1 MNMVGGTNEK
11 EQMPPQPLSSLT
23 RGIQIPRFSLF
34 WAYFEPKKIFYKI
47 DFMQLFSADATTFLK
62 KYFPF
67 FF

>member
-47 DFMQLFSADATTFLK
+47 GFYATF
-62 KYFPF
+62 
-67 FF
+67 